1 MRRARGRRFG
11 APFAVFHTILS
22 CAVGAACGFSFW
34 ACAGPTAQ
42 TTVRSS
48 PWPQLSAR
56 LVKVGGG
63 EGDAAVIVG
72 VEHYKFLAPVAGA
85 TDNAIDW
92 ETYFT
97 EMRGIPRDRVQR
109 LTGDDATDYGIERAV
124 KAAAK
129 AVQPGGKLWFVFIGH
144 GAPTKR
150 ETTACSSPWTPN
162 RPWRG

>member
-1 MRRARGRRFG
+1 VKYLPMRRARGRRFG

-22 CAVGAACGFSFW
+22 CAVGA
-34 ACAGPTAQ
+34 AQ